1 MVLALSRAG
10 PYRRQVFGGFGWRL
24 AILSAQD
31 RQPPPIHGAGD
42 ACSDIVGEIGFASR
56 GPRQGV
62 CLTIPRHHFQGD
74 CADMKNMLQEFKDFI
89 NKGDVVMIAVGLVM
103 ALTFKA
109 IIDAFVEGI
118 INPIIAAIFGETSY
132 LDMGFSIN
140 GSFISIGLVIGAIIN
155 FVAVAIILF
164 FIVKAYNRWK
174 AEDDDAAPTEVELL
188 TEIRDALRNR

>member
-1 MVLALSRAG
+1 MLGVTCSVSLVGALVGITGWCGGLDQRICITRASPTCVL
-10 PYRRQVFGGFGWRL
+10 
-24 AILSAQD
+24 D
-31 RQPPPIHGAGD
+31 
-42 ACSDIVGEIGFASR
+42 CSIDTASR
-56 GPRQGV
+56 EM
-62 CLTIPRHHFQGD
+62 
-74 CADMKNMLQEFKDFI
+74 CADMRNMLQEFKDFI

-132 LDMGFSIN
+132 VDMGFSIN
-140 GSFISIGLVIGAIIN
+140 GSFISIGIVIGAIIN

-164 FIVKAYNRWK
+164 FIVRAYNHWK

>member
-1 MVLALSRAG
+1 MR
-10 PYRRQVFGGFGWRL
+10 
-24 AILSAQD
+24 
-31 RQPPPIHGAGD
+31 
-42 ACSDIVGEIGFASR
+42 
-56 GPRQGV
+56 
-62 CLTIPRHHFQGD
+62 
-74 CADMKNMLQEFKDFI
+74 NMLQEFKDFI

-132 LDMGFSIN
+132 VDMGFSIN
-140 GSFISIGLVIGAIIN
+140 GSFISIGIVIGAIIN

-164 FIVKAYNRWK
+164 FIVRAYNHWK